1 MYRYIAKRLL
11 MLLFV
16 ALGISFMIYF
26 VMDLAPGDPAVLAL
40 GEGASDEEYEAYRI
54 EMELDKP
61 VAYRYI
67 KYMGNLL
74 RGDLGYSRR
83 FQMDVMELYMRRLP
97 ASLLLALS
105 ATIVSTLLSIPL
117 GVYTALHRG
126 TLRDNAVSALSVAGM
141 AAPGFWMGLMLIILF
156 ALKLNWF
163 NSGGFASPLDV
174 VLPAVTIGI
183 ENMARTTRTT
193 RSSMIDVLSQ
203 DYLMLARAKGVKE
216 KKVITKHA
224 LKNALIPIITVA
236 GIQFTSALGGSV
248 VVESVFSWPG
258 VGRLVI
264 DAIKSQDVEVVT
276 SSIIMTSVITSA
288 ILLVIDLLYAFVDP
302 RIKAQYSK

>member
-1 MYRYIAKRLL
+1 
-11 MLLFV
+11 
-16 ALGISFMIYF
+16 
-26 VMDLAPGDPAVLAL
+26 
-40 GEGASDEEYEAYRI
+40 
-54 EMELDKP
+54 
-61 VAYRYI
+61 
-67 KYMGNLL
+67 
-74 RGDLGYSRR
+74 
-83 FQMDVMELYMRRLP
+83 
-97 ASLLLALS
+97 
-105 ATIVSTLLSIPL
+105 
-117 GVYTALHRG
+117 
-126 TLRDNAVSALSVAGM
+126 M

-183 ENMARTTRTT
+183 ENMARTTLTT